1 MKRAG
6 PVASVTQC
14 GMLIHVSGVFKY
26 KCTVEYVCQCSEVRQ
41 NHQSICQPVAG

>member
-6 PVASVTQC
+6 SVVSVTQC

-26 KCTVEYVCQCSEVRQ
+26 KCMVECVCMCSEVRQ
-41 NHQSICQPVAG
+41 NHQSICQPLSG